1 MISNTV
7 RLKVLIFA
15 MVTALGVSYVV
26 VHYIGLGR
34 SLFGNQ
40 FTAYVDL
47 ADSGG
52 IFPTASVTYRG
63 IDVGR
68 VTGIKLRPQGIRVS
82 MKLNGKYNIPEN
94 SKAVVAN
101 GSAIGEQYIDLRPAS
116 TSGPYLRAS
125 SVIPQS
131 ATSLPISSETL
142 LTNLDELV
150 KSVPKTDLT
159 TTISEAGK
167 AFNNTGPALQ
177 KLLDSS
183 TQLLDAARADAPNT
197 INLIEGSGSVL
208 DTQNDVGSD
217 IVGFSQHLASL
228 SDQLRKSDGDIR
240 GVLDNG
246 PPAAQQLGQLV
257 NSLDATLPILLGNLV
272 SLGQITELR
281 QTDLRSVF
289 IVYPYVAAT
298 GFTAFPGG
306 HTTFTVPM
314 PPTTTP
320 GECTQGYPKSVRRDP
335 TDRSMMPYQ
344 WSYYCQAP
352 TSDLSTS
359 PRGARMATTPD
370 GRKLGDTPQYKNPT
384 RPLTPYSAG

>member
-1 MISNTV
+1 MISSTV

-15 MVTALGVSYVV
+15 MVTALGVSYVL

-34 SLFGNQ
+34 SLFGSQ

-52 IFPTASVTYRG
+52 IFPSAGVTYRG
-63 IDVGR
+63 IEVGR
-68 VTGIKLRPQGIRVS
+68 VTGLQLRPQGIRVA
-82 MKLNGKYNIPEN
+82 MKLDGKYNIPEN
-94 SKAVVAN
+94 AKAVVGN
-101 GSAIGEQYIDLRPAS
+101 GSAIGEQYIDLQPAS
-116 TSGPYLRAS
+116 TSGPYLRS
-125 SVIPQS
+125 HSVIPQS

-142 LTNLDELV
+142 LTNLDQLV
-150 KSVPKTDLT
+150 KSVPKDDLT

-167 AFNNTGPALQ
+167 AFDNTGPALQ

-183 TQLLDAARADAPNT
+183 TQLLDSARADAPNT
-197 INLIEGSGSVL
+197 ISLIENSGGVL
-208 DTQNDVGSD
+208 DTQNAVGSD

-228 SDQLRKSDGDIR
+228 SDQLKKSDGDIR

-246 PPAAQQLGQLV
+246 PPAAQQLGQMV

-272 SLGQITELR
+272 SLGQVTEFR

-306 HTTFTVPM
+306 HTTFTVPF

-320 GECTQGYPKSVRRDP
+320 GECTQGYPTSVRRDP
-335 TDRSMMPYQ
+335 TVRTILPYQ
-344 WSYYCQAP
+344 WNNYCQAP
-352 TSDLSTS
+352 TSDTSVS
-359 PRGARMATTPD
+359 PRGARMATTPS
-370 GRKLGDTPQYKNPT
+370 GQKLGDTEQYKNPQ
-384 RPLTPYSAG
+384 RPEVAY

>member
-1 MISNTV
+1 MITSAV

-15 MVTALGVSYVV
+15 MVTALGVSYVL
-26 VHYIGLGR
+26 VHYIGFGR
-34 SLFGNQ
+34 SLFGSQ

-52 IFPTASVTYRG
+52 IFPSASVTYRG

-68 VTGIKLRPQGIRVS
+68 VTGIKLRPEGIRVS
-82 MKLNGKYNIPEN
+82 MRLNGKYNIPEN
-94 SKAVVAN
+94 SRAVVAN
-101 GSAIGEQYIDLRPAS
+101 GSAIGEQYIDLRPSS
-116 TSGPYLRAS
+116 TSGPYLRAN

-142 LTNLDELV
+142 LTNLDQLV
-150 KSVPKTDLT
+150 ESVPKGDLT

-167 AFNNTGPALQ
+167 AFENTGPALQ

-183 TQLLDAARADAPNT
+183 TQLLNSARADTPNT
-197 INLIEGSGSVL
+197 INLIEGSGGVL

-228 SDQLRKSDGDIR
+228 SDQLRRSDGDIR
-240 GVLDNG
+240 KVLDNG

-272 SLGQITELR
+272 SLGQVTELR
-281 QTDLRSVF
+281 QRDLRSVF

-306 HTTFTVPM
+306 HTTFTVPL
-314 PPTTTP
+314 PPTVTP
-320 GECTQGYPKSVRRDP
+320 GECTAGYPRSVRRDP
-335 TDRSMMPYQ
+335 TDRTVLPYQ
-344 WSYYCQAP
+344 WNYYCQAP
-352 TSDLSTS
+352 TSDTSVS

-384 RPLTPYSAG
+384 RPQVPY

>member
-1 MISNTV
+1 MTSNTV

-15 MVTALGVSYVV
+15 MVTALGVSYVL
-26 VHYIGLGR
+26 VHYIGVGR
-34 SLFGNQ
+34 SLFGSE

-52 IFPTASVTYRG
+52 IFPSASVTYRG

-68 VTGIKLRPQGIRVS
+68 VTGIKLEPQGIRVA
-82 MKLNGKYNIPEN
+82 MHLDGKYAIPEN
-94 SKAVVAN
+94 AKAVVAN

-116 TSGPYLRAS
+116 TSGPYLRAN

-142 LTNLDELV
+142 LTSLDQLV
-150 KSVPKTDLT
+150 KSVPKADLT

-167 AFNNTGPALQ
+167 AFENTGPALQ

-183 TQLLDAARADAPNT
+183 TQLLDSARADAPNT
-197 INLIEGSGSVL
+197 ISLIEGSGGVL
-208 DTQNDVGSD
+208 DTQNSVGSD
-217 IVGFSQHLASL
+217 IVGFSKHLASL
-228 SDQLRKSDGDIR
+228 SDQLRKSDPDIR
-240 GVLDNG
+240 TVLDEG
-246 PPAAQQLGQLV
+246 PPAAQQLGALV
-257 NSLDATLPILLGNLV
+257 NSLDTTLPILLGNLV
-272 SLGQITELR
+272 SLGQVTEFR

-306 HTTFTVPM
+306 HTTFTVPF

-320 GECTQGYPKSVRRDP
+320 GECTQGYPLSIRRDP
-335 TDRSMMPYQ
+335 TVRTVMPYE
-344 WSYYCQAP
+344 WNSYCQAP
-352 TSDLSTS
+352 TSDESVS
-359 PRGARMATTPD
+359 PRGARMATTPS
-370 GRKLGDTPQYKNPT
+370 GQKLGDTQQYKNPQ
-384 RPLTPYSAG
+384 RPEVPY

>member
-1 MISNTV
+1 MISSTV

-15 MVTALGVSYVV
+15 MVTALGVSYVL

-34 SLFGNQ
+34 SLFGSQ

-52 IFPTASVTYRG
+52 IFPSASVTYRG

-68 VTGIKLRPQGIRVS
+68 VTGLELRPQGIRAS
-82 MKLNGKYNIPEN
+82 IRLNGKYNIPEN
-94 SKAVVAN
+94 ARAVVAN

-116 TSGPYLRAS
+116 TSGPYLHAN

-142 LTNLDELV
+142 LTNLDQLV
-150 KSVPKTDLT
+150 RSVPKDDLT

-167 AFNNTGPALQ
+167 AFDNTGPALQ
-177 KLLDSS
+177 RLLDSS
-183 TQLLDAARADAPNT
+183 TQLLNSARADAPNT
-197 INLIEGSGSVL
+197 ISLIEGSGGVL
-208 DTQNDVGSD
+208 DTQNSVGSD

-257 NSLDATLPILLGNLV
+257 NSIDTTLPILLGNLV
-272 SLGQITELR
+272 SLGQVTELR
-281 QTDLRSVF
+281 QTDVRSVF
-289 IVYPYVAAT
+289 IVYPYVVAT

-306 HTTFTVPM
+306 HTTFTVPF

-320 GECTQGYPKSVRRDP
+320 GECTQGYPTSVRRDP
-335 TDRSMMPYQ
+335 AIRTVLPYQ
-344 WSYYCQAP
+344 WNDYCQAP
-352 TSDLSTS
+352 TSDQSVS
-359 PRGARMATTPD
+359 PRGPRMATTPN
-370 GRKLGDTPQYKNPT
+370 GQKLGDTPQYKNPT
-384 RPLTPYSAG
+384 RPEVPYSAG